1 MLYYFRNLTEECLED
16 NILWNRYGNNFPYY
30 YYVKAKDT
38 AFVRNY
44 KFKVGDYIIA
54 DGGGFRSLS

>member
-38 AFVRNY
+38 TFVRNY
-44 KFKVGDYIIA
+44 KFKVG
-54 DGGGFRSLS
+54 GGAREELCYKWTC